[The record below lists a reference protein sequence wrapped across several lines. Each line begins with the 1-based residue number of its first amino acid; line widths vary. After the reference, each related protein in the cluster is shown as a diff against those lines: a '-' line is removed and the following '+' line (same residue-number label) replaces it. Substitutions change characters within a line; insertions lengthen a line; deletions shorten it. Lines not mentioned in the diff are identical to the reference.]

1 MTTDEVIAL
10 TREQQHDLYA
20 GMTDAERR
28 AMWRQLVQDTHA
40 YVFDRMA
47 SDHVILTTGATRGH
61 PRHALY
67 LELVEDFKKTR
78 EHAAEIERRRAA
90 GSTEYGKGAR

>member
-1 MTTDEVIAL
+1 MKTDEIIAL

-20 GMTDAERR
+20 RLDHAERR

-47 SDHVILTTGATRGH
+47 SDHVILTTGAAVGH
-61 PRHALY
+61 PRHGLY
-67 LELVEDFKKTR
+67 LELVEDFRKTR

-90 GSTEYGKGAR
+90 GSTEYGKGSE